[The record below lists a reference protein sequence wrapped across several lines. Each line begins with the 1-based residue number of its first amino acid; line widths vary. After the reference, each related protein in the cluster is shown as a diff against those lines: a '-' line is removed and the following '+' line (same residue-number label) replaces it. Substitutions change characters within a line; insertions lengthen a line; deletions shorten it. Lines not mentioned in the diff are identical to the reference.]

1 MRCQIKLIN
10 CMRGDQLLEQQSEN
24 FGDLTIP
31 LKQQKYSNT
40 TKASH
45 LKTLVN

>member
-10 CMRGDQLLEQQSEN
+10 CMRGDQLLEQQTEN

-31 LKQQKYSNT
+31 LKQQNT
-40 TKASH
+40 ATQPKPAI
-45 LKTLVN
+45 